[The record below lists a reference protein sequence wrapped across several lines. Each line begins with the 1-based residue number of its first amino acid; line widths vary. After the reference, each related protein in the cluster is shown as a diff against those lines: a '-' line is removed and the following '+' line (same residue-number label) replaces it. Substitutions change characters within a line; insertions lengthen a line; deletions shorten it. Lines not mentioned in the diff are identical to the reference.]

1 MAFPDSF
8 GFSNQWSFKDL
19 HTNLLGMIRAHLWMQ
34 VLAGMV
40 AGILVG
46 MAIGPS
52 AGWLEPAAGRAIGDW
67 LALPGKLFLTLI
79 QMVVIPLVIASI
91 IRGLAA
97 SESLDQLRRT
107 GLGVL
112 LYFMA
117 TTALAVAI
125 GIALAVLIHPGQYID
140 SASVQATMSVAKSAS
155 TVPGALATGPL
166 PERIIA
172 LLPSNPLN
180 AMLTANMLQVV
191 VFSVIFGI
199 ALVMMPPKQA
209 RPLLELMESLLEVCM
224 TVVRWAMWL
233 APFAVFGLLAQLVA
247 KLGVDALLGM
257 GVYVGTVLVGLLLV
271 FSMHLTIVLVGARY
285 SPIRFLKS
293 AREVM
298 LLAFSTSSC
307 AAIMPYSIK
316 VAEEKLG
323 VRSSIAQF
331 VIPLASTTNMNGTAL
346 YQGVAAMFLA
356 QVFGVPL
363 GLNEMLM
370 IVMVAVGA
378 TIGSPSTPGV
388 GIVILAMVLN
398 SVGIPP
404 AGIALVMGV
413 DRILDMSRT
422 AVNSAGDLVACLLM
436 ERLQKQHASPVSP
449 AATTTAEI

>member
-1 MAFPDSF
+1 MVFRTSF
-8 GFSNQWSFKDL
+8 GLNNQQWSLKDL
-19 HTNLLGMIRAHLWMQ
+19 HTSLLGLIRAHLWMQ

-40 AGILVG
+40 LGVLVG

-52 AGWLEPAAGRAIGDW
+52 TGWLDPVTGRILGDW

-97 SESLDQLRRT
+97 SESLEQLRRT
-107 GLGVL
+107 GIGVL
-112 LYFMA
+112 LYFVS
-117 TTALAVAI
+117 TTAMAVGI
-125 GIALAVLIHPGQYID
+125 GISLAVLIQPGLYID
-140 SASVQATMSVAKSAS
+140 SDSIQATMSITQNVQ
-155 TVPGALATGPL
+155 TGPGAIATGPL
-166 PERIIA
+166 PERIVA

-191 VFSVIFGI
+191 MFSIIFGV
-199 ALVMMPPKQA
+199 ALVIMPPKQA
-209 RPLLELMESLLEVCM
+209 RPMLDLMESLLEVCM
-224 TVVRWAMWL
+224 TIVRWAMWL
-233 APFAVFGLLAQLVA
+233 APLAVFGLLAQLVA
-247 KLGVDALLGM
+247 KLGLEALFGM
-257 GVYVGTVLVGLLLV
+257 GVYVVTVLIGLVLV
-271 FSMHLTIVLVGARY
+271 FSMHLTIVMVGARY
-285 SPIRFLKS
+285 SPIKFLKS

-323 VRSSIAQF
+323 VRPSISQF
-331 VIPLASTTNMNGTAL
+331 VIPLAATTNMNGTAL

-363 GLNEMLM
+363 GVHEMLL
-370 IVMVAVGA
+370 IILVAVGA

-398 SVGIPP
+398 SVGIPA

-436 ERLQKQHASPVSP
+436 ERLQKKHSLPVTIP
-449 AATTTAEI
+449 AEG

>member
-1 MAFPDSF
+1 MAFPASF
-8 GFSNQWSFKDL
+8 DFTSQWSFKEL
-19 HTNLLGMIRAHLWMQ
+19 HTNLLGLIRTHMWMQ

-40 AGILVG
+40 LGILVG
-46 MAIGPS
+46 VAIGPS
-52 AGWLEPAAGRAIGDW
+52 VGWLAPATGRVLGDW

-97 SESLDQLRRT
+97 SENLEQLRRT
-107 GLGVL
+107 GIGVL
-112 LYFMA
+112 VYFIA
-117 TTALAVAI
+117 TTSLAVGI
-125 GIALAVLIHPGQYID
+125 GISLAVLVQPGQYID
-140 SASVQATMSVAKSAS
+140 SANVQAAMAVAKVTPPA
-155 TVPGALATGPL
+155 PGAIATGPL

-199 ALVMMPPKQA
+199 ALMMMPPKQA
-209 RPLLELMESLLEVCM
+209 RPLLDLMESLLEVCM
-224 TVVRWAMWL
+224 TIVRWAMWL

-247 KLGVDALLGM
+247 KLGLHTLLGM
-257 GVYVGTVLVGLLLV
+257 GVYVATVLVGLLVV
-271 FSMHLTIVLVGARY
+271 FAMHLTIVLVGARC
-285 SPIRFLKS
+285 SPLKFVKS

-323 VRSSIAQF
+323 VRPSISQF
-331 VIPLASTTNMNGTAL
+331 VIPLAATTNMNGTAL

-363 GLNEMLM
+363 GIHEMLL
-370 IVMVAVGA
+370 IILVAVGA

-398 SVGIPP
+398 SVGIPA

-436 ERLQKQHASPVSP
+436 ERLQKRHIEPVAIIP
-449 AATTTAEI
+449 EG